1 MPGRGLIAAVDAVIR
16 NTPRRC
22 FFITGSAYLAP
33 SQTPLTFTAM
43 MRSKMASS
51 TCSTSSGDWG
61 TPALA
66 KKMSRVPHAA
76 SARSTIIWLS
86 AARVTSARMARAR
99 PPAFSICS
107 TVDFAPAS
115 FRSTTAT
122 RAPSRAMASA
132 EAAPMPEPAPVI
144 TATLPSSLI
153 VCLRTRRRGGRSS
166 GPAGP
171 SAGGGASPRAG
182 RRWQHAPGE
191 FVARA
196 RGRLHETS
204 RRRGARLQLVKPR
217 VETAAPHEIGV
228 RALFV
233 DAPVVKHEDP
243 VGGVHRRETVR
254 DRDAGAACEESRHRL
269 SDERFGFRVDARH
282 RFVQDENG
290 RIVHEGPG
298 DGQKLTLPVRNVGA
312 ALAQELAEP
321 LRQARDEAGAGC
333 LESPREVRRRHGAVG
348 AQAQIL
354 LDGAREQDTVLNDDT
369 DATAEAR
376 QVPLADVDGVH
387 E

>member
-43 MRSKMASS
+43 MRSKTASS

-166 GPAGP
+166 G
-171 SAGGGASPRAG
+171 SADLPDR
-182 RRWQHAPGE
+182 E
-191 FVARA
+191 VARA
-196 RGRLHETS
+196 RRS
-204 RRRGARLQLVKPR
+204 RTLPSEAG
-217 VETAAPHEIGV
+217 EHDAAPTEDDALLLEPDPLRHHARRPGAAADASLRVDDPMPGNTVV
-228 RALFV
+228 RAAEGLA
-233 DAPVVKHEDP
+233 DLPGRARAAE
-243 VGGVHRRETVR
+243 HRRELAVGGNTPPGNSSHELEDGCTKR
-254 DRDAGAACEESRHRL
+254 HAGAA
-269 SDERFGFRVDARH
+269 
-282 RFVQDENG
+282 
-290 RIVHEGPG
+290 
-298 DGQKLTLPVRNVGA
+298 PV
-312 ALAQELAEP
+312 
-321 LRQARDEAGAGC
+321 C
-333 LESPREVRRRHGAVG
+333 SS
-348 AQAQIL
+348 
-354 LDGAREQDTVLNDDT
+354 
-369 DATAEAR
+369 
-376 QVPLADVDGVH
+376 
-387 E
+387 